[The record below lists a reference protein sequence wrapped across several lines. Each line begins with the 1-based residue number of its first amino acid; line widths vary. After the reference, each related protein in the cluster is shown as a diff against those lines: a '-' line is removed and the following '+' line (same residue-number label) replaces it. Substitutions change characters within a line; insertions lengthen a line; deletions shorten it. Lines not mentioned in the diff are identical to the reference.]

1 MGRMIL
7 NAITVIALVV
17 CILTA
22 CAIDSETMVPAY
34 ICAGS
39 TAVLGITCLIRE
51 RLC

>member
-1 MGRMIL
+1 MGRIML

-39 TAVLGITCLIRE
+39 VAVLGITCLIRE